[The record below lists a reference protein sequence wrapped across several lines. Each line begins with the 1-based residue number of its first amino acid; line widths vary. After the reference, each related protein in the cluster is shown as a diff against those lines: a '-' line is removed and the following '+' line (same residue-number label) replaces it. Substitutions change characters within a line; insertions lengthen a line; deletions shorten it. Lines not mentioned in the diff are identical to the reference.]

1 MSNPSVGMMA
11 PNGMVTMVP
20 TMGMPSTMPVQVM
33 GFLVVEMLSFT
44 IYAKHW
50 SGGSLLGS

>member
-33 GFLVVEMLSFT
+33 GSLVVEMLSFT